1 MIAPMSFP
9 EPRPTL
15 TVRMTV
21 NGSPAEHEVEARTLL
36 VHHLR
41 QNLRL
46 TGTHVGCDTSNCGA
60 CTVLLDGASVKSCT
74 LLAAQA
80 DGGEVTTIEGLAGP
94 EGALSPCNRASTR
107 STGSCWK

>member
-1 MIAPMSFP
+1 MVV
-9 EPRPTL
+9 
-15 TVRMTV
+15 TVNVTV
-21 NGSPAEHEVEARTLL
+21 NGAARTADIEPRTLL
-36 VHHLR
+36 VHLLR
-41 QNLRL
+41 EDFGL
-46 TGTHVGCDTSNCGA
+46 TGTHIGCDTSNCGA